1 MSSTLGEERTIES
14 EKGDATPLGA
24 DGVCRWIFHYL
35 DGGDVKMAA
44 ITEKLEKDVRLERWL
59 ESRKGSRKIEYY
71 YYHSADYPSFLTENE
86 TYKLHT

>member
-1 MSSTLGEERTIES
+1 
-14 EKGDATPLGA
+14 
-24 DGVCRWIFHYL
+24 
-35 DGGDVKMAA
+35 MAA

-86 TYKLHT
+86 TYKLHTQFTSKFAEDDDDNKDTKDLWLENSW